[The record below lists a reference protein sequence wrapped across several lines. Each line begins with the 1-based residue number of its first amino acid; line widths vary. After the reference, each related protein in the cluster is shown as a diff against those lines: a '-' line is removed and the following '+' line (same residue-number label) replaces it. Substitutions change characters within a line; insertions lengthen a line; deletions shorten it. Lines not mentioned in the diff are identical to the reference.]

1 MGNRLIL
8 NETSFLVAEREKN
21 SPTKSLGGVLK
32 KPLSSAIRTY

>member
-1 MGNRLIL
+1 MANRFIL

-32 KPLSSAIRTY
+32 SLCRLR